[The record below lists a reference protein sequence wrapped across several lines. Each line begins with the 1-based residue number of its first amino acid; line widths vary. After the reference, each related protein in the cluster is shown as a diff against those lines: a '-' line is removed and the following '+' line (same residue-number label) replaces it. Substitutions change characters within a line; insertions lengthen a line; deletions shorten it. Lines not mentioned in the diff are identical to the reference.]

1 MFQTSGECER
11 IFLKSLKAI
20 KKGLAIYEKVA
31 RPFLYMLCMEI
42 IRFTS
47 LLFVLDFLS
56 FCLNFYVGS
65 FSRSFLCF
73 SSCSGG

>member
-42 IRFTS
+42 
-47 LLFVLDFLS
+47 LGLFLYCSFLISFLS
-56 FCLNFYVGS
+56 V
-65 FSRSFLCF
+65 
-73 SSCSGG
+73 